1 MRGGG
6 FWRPRTAVA
15 VVLAVVVCVA
25 AQAGARAEFYD
36 GMELVALPPDP
47 AVAYDT
53 PILDPGAGIDNLVAA
68 LDALY
73 RDSPAS
79 VAAIEAIKRQAH
91 VIIVY
96 AAAYPPPQSLRALHV
111 ARFAPR
117 AQNFTVIVG
126 RHGIK
131 WPAKAL
137 AGAIAHELV
146 GHATQ
151 HLAGRDLTLR
161 AFDAECEAMLL
172 QERAHQDL
180 GIDKLSRLM
189 VQVRQS
195 MEWRYCGDFKTYAR
209 KFHPQ
214 ADALWDRVNPD
225 VTRLLDIFEAYVRNL
240 HDTGATVAALRKA
253 VELRASSTLAPR
265 FGDGPAMGLRGP
277 GLGDRF

>member
-6 FWRPRTAVA
+6 FWWRGTV
-15 VVLAVVVCVA
+15 VA
-25 AQAGARAEFYD
+25 AILAFAMSVAAETGARAEFYD

-47 AVAYDT
+47 GVAYDT
-53 PILDPGAGIDNLVAA
+53 PILDPGAGIGNLVAA

-79 VAAIEAIKRQAH
+79 VAAIKAIKRQAD
-91 VIIVY
+91 VTIVY
-96 AAAYPPPQSLRALHV
+96 AAAYPASPSMRALHV
-111 ARFAPR
+111 ARFVPR
-117 AQNFTVIVG
+117 GRNFTVIIG

-146 GHATQ
+146 GHAAR
-151 HLAGRDLTLR
+151 HLAGRDRTLR

-189 VQVRQS
+189 VQVRHS
-195 MEWRYCGDFKTYAR
+195 MERRYCHDFKTYAR
-209 KFHPQ
+209 KFHPD
-214 ADALWDRVNPD
+214 ADGLWNRVNPD
-225 VTRLLDIFEAYVRNL
+225 VLRLLDIFDVYVRDRRDSDVATAADL
-240 HDTGATVAALRKA
+240 HSFGSA
-253 VELRASSTLAPR
+253 VR
-265 FGDGPAMGLRGP
+265 F
-277 GLGDRF
+277 